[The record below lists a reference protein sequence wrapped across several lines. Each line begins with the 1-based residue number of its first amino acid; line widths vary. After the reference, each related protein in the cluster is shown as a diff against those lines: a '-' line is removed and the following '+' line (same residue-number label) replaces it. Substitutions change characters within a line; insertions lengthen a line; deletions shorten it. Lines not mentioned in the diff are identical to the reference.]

1 MIPFTGDAPEGY
13 EAMVANVSGELI
25 GSSTK
30 VSESQEAATP
40 PEVTEAGEA
49 GGVGGLGK
57 VIWRVFAENRMALV
71 SVAVVILILLFCFV
85 GPHIYITNQTTLVIT
100 NPNQVLSPPSSQ
112 YPLGTDPNGYD
123 ILGRLMFGGATT
135 LEIALLA
142 AGIATVFGV
151 CFGAVSGFAGGAID
165 AVMMRIVDTIL
176 SVPTLFLLVVIAAI
190 IKPSFWLIVFIVA
203 LAAWLV
209 PARLIRGETLT
220 LRTREYVQ
228 AVRAMGGNGARIVLR
243 HIIPNAI
250 GTIIVNAT
258 FQVAD
263 AIGVLAALGFL
274 GFGVPPP
281 GTSWGQMLSDGIAYA
296 EAGNWWLIYPA
307 GLLII
312 LITVS
317 FNYIGDALRD
327 AFEVRLQRR

>member
-1 MIPFTGDAPEGY
+1 MSLLRGAAPESPIEDEIPLSPEIMDG
-13 EAMVANVSGELI
+13 APL
-25 GSSTK
+25 
-30 VSESQEAATP
+30 
-40 PEVTEAGEA
+40 EVTEAGEA
-49 GGVGGLGK
+49 GGVGSLGRI
-57 VIWRVFAENRMALV
+57 IWRVFAENKLALV
-71 SVAVVILILLFCFV
+71 SVGVVIFFLLFCFV
-85 GPHIYITNQTTLVIT
+85 GPHVYITNQTDLVIT
-100 NPNQVLSPPSSQ
+100 NLNQQLHPPWSQ
-112 YPLGTDPNGYD
+112 DWLGTDPNGYD
-123 ILGRLMFGGATT
+123 ELGRLMTGGATT
-135 LEIALLA
+135 LEIALMA

-151 CFGAVSGFAGGAID
+151 FFGAVSGFAGGVVDAI
-165 AVMMRIVDTIL
+165 MMRIVDTVL
-176 SVPTLFLLVVIAAI
+176 SIPVLFLLIVIAAI
-190 IKPSFWLIVFIVA
+190 LHPSFWLIVFIVA

-228 AVRAMGGNGARIVLR
+228 AVRAMGGGGGRIVVR

-263 AIGVLAALGFL
+263 AIGLMAALGFL

-281 GTSWGQMLSDGIAYA
+281 GTSWGQMLSDGVSYA
-296 EAGNWWLIYPA
+296 QAGNWWLIYPA
-307 GLLII
+307 GLVII
-312 LITVS
+312 MITVS

>member
-1 MIPFTGDAPEGY
+1 MTSLGNPPNPAVAEGPEGP
-13 EAMVANVSGELI
+13 
-25 GSSTK
+25 
-30 VSESQEAATP
+30 QEGAFPGQTLGVP
-40 PEVTEAGEA
+40 MEVTEAGQA
-49 GGVGGLGK
+49 GGIGGLGK
-57 VIWRVFAENRMALV
+57 IVWRVFAENKLALA
-71 SVAVVILILLFCFV
+71 SIGVVVFMLLFCFV
-85 GPHIYITNQTTLVIT
+85 GPHLYVTNQTSLVVTSIG
-100 NPNQVLSPPSSQ
+100 QVLAHPSAQ

-123 ILGRLMFGGATT
+123 ILGRLMYGGATT

-151 CFGAVSGFAGGAID
+151 CFGAISGYVGGVTD

-176 SVPTLFLLVVIAAI
+176 SVPTLFLLVVLAAI
-190 IKPSFWLIVFIVA
+190 LRPSFWLIVVIVA

-209 PARLIRGETLT
+209 PARLIRGESLT

-228 AVRAMGGNGARIVLR
+228 AVRAMGGGGARIVAR
-243 HIIPNAI
+243 HIIPNAV

-258 FQVAD
+258 FQLAD

-281 GTSWGQMLSDGIAYA
+281 GSSWGQMLSQGITYA
-296 EAGNWWLIYPA
+296 QAGDWWLIYPA
-307 GLLII
+307 GVFII

>member
-1 MIPFTGDAPEGY
+1 MIPTKGDVPGEG
-13 EAMVANVSGELI
+13 MVPFQNLDSGGPL
-25 GSSTK
+25 
-30 VSESQEAATP
+30 VP
-40 PEVTEAGEA
+40 PDLEVTEAGET
-49 GGVGGLGK
+49 GGIGGLGM
-57 VIWRVFAENRMALV
+57 VIWRVFAENKLALV
-71 SVAVVILILLFCFV
+71 SVGVIIFMLLFCFV
-85 GPHIYITNQTTLVIT
+85 GPHIYHTNQTYLIIT
-100 NPNQVLSPPSSQ
+100 QVGQVLAHPSGQ
-112 YPLGTDPNGYD
+112 HLLGTDSNGYD
-123 ILGRLMFGGATT
+123 TVGRLMDGGATA

-151 CFGAVSGFAGGAID
+151 FFGAISGFAGGFVDAI
-165 AVMMRIVDTIL
+165 MMRIVDTIL
-176 SVPTLFLLVVIAAI
+176 SIPTLFLLIVIAAI
-190 IKPSFWLIVFIVA
+190 LHPSFWLIVFIVA

-228 AVRAMGGNGARIVLR
+228 AVRAMGGGGRRIVVR
-243 HIIPNAI
+243 HIIPNAV

-263 AIGVLAALGFL
+263 AIGLLAALGFL

-281 GTSWGQMLSDGIAYA
+281 GTSWGQMLSDGISYA
-296 EAGNWWLIYPA
+296 EVGAWWLIYPA
-307 GLLII
+307 GICII

>member
-1 MIPFTGDAPEGY
+1 MTAIRGDVPGFDDGA
-13 EAMVANVSGELI
+13 
-25 GSSTK
+25 
-30 VSESQEAATP
+30 VSELQPLGGTP
-40 PEVTEAGEA
+40 GVPPSEVTEAGEGA
-49 GGVGGLGK
+49 GIGGLGRI
-57 VIWRVFAENRMALV
+57 IWRVFAENKLALI
-71 SVAVVILILLFCFV
+71 SVGVVIFMLLFCFV
-85 GPHIYITNQTTLVIT
+85 GPHIYITNQTDLVVT
-100 NPNQVLSPPSSQ
+100 NFNQVLAHPNGQ
-112 YPLGTDPNGYD
+112 DWLGTDPNGYD
-123 ILGRLMFGGATT
+123 TLGRLMVGGATA

-151 CFGAVSGFAGGAID
+151 FFGAISGYAGGFVDAI
-165 AVMMRIVDTIL
+165 MMRIVDTVL
-176 SVPTLFLLVVIAAI
+176 SIPVLFLLIVIAAI
-190 IKPSFWLIVFIVA
+190 LKPSFWLIVFIVA

-228 AVRAMGGNGARIVLR
+228 AVRAMGGGGSRIVVR
-243 HIIPNAI
+243 HIIPNAV

-258 FQVAD
+258 FQIAD
-263 AIGVLAALGFL
+263 AIGLLAALGFL

-281 GTSWGQMLSDGIAYA
+281 ATSWGQMLSDGISYA
-296 EAGNWWLIYPA
+296 QNGNWWLIYPA
-307 GLLII
+307 GICII

>member
-1 MIPFTGDAPEGY
+1 MIPLRGDAPQKTLLDAEVASG
-13 EAMVANVSGELI
+13 AMVVEP
-25 GSSTK
+25 T
-30 VSESQEAATP
+30 
-40 PEVTEAGEA
+40 EVTEAGEA
-49 GGVGGLGK
+49 GSIGGLGK
-57 VIWRVFAENRMALV
+57 IIFRVFAENKLALV
-71 SVAVVILILLFCFV
+71 SVGMVLFMLLFCFV
-85 GPHIYITNQTTLVIT
+85 GPHIYVTNQTDLVVT
-100 NPNQVLSPPSSQ
+100 SVNQVLAHPNAQ
-112 YPLGTDPNGYD
+112 DLLGTDANGYD
-123 ILGRLMFGGATT
+123 TVGRLMFGGATA

-151 CFGAVSGFAGGAID
+151 FFGAVSGYAGGVVDAI
-165 AVMMRIVDTIL
+165 MMRIVDTIL
-176 SVPTLFLLVVIAAI
+176 SIPVLFLLIVIAAI
-190 IKPSFWLIVFIVA
+190 LHPSFWLIVFIVA

-228 AVRAMGGNGARIVLR
+228 AVRAMGGGGSRIVVR
-243 HIIPNAI
+243 HIIPNAV

-263 AIGVLAALGFL
+263 AIGLLAALGFL

-281 GTSWGQMLSDGIAYA
+281 GTSWGQMLSDGISYA
-296 EAGNWWLIYPA
+296 QAGDWWLIYPA
-307 GLLII
+307 GICII
-312 LITVS
+312 LVTVS

>member
-1 MIPFTGDAPEGY
+1 MIPTKREPADERLPDTEQEGV
-13 EAMVANVSGELI
+13 ELVPPGEL
-25 GSSTK
+25 
-30 VSESQEAATP
+30 
-40 PEVTEAGEA
+40 EVTEAGA
-49 GGVGGLGK
+49 VGGVGGLGK
-57 VIWRVFAENRMALV
+57 LIWRVFAENKLALV
-71 SVAVVILILLFCFV
+71 SVGVIVLMLLFCFV
-85 GPHIYITNQTTLVIT
+85 GPHIYSTNQTTLVVTSIG
-100 NPNQVLSPPSSQ
+100 QVLAHPSAQ

-123 ILGRLMFGGATT
+123 ILGRLMFGGGTT

-142 AGIATVFGV
+142 AGIATAFGV
-151 CFGAVSGFAGGAID
+151 LFGATSGYVGGATD

-190 IKPSFWLIVFIVA
+190 LKPSFWLIVFIIA

-209 PARLIRGETLT
+209 PARLIRGESLT

-228 AVRAMGGNGARIVLR
+228 AVKAMGGRGDRIVVR

-258 FQVAD
+258 FQLAD
-263 AIGVLAALGFL
+263 AVGVLAALGFL
-274 GFGVPPP
+274 GFGVPSP
-281 GTSWGQMLSDGIAYA
+281 GTSWGQMLSNGITYA
-296 EAGNWWLIYPA
+296 QAGDWWLIYPA
-307 GLLII
+307 GVCII
-312 LITVS
+312 LVVVS